1 MSDVL
6 QKIRKK
12 SLHSRVMEP
21 EQTIPL
27 FKNGMVMGW
36 SGFGPSG
43 DPKVIPTLLADHVEQ
58 NNLQGKLRFT
68 LFTGASISADIDS
81 RWAALEMTEH
91 RWPYQNAK
99 TTQTKINDGSIKMG
113 DKHLSM
119 FAQDLGYGFYTKERG
134 GRLDMAVIEAT
145 GITENGGIILGAG
158 VGATPEMVAIAD
170 QIIIELNTSIP
181 SFEGLHDIV
190 TSIRPPHKKPYLI
203 SKVEDRIG
211 TSFVP
216 CNDDKIVAIVESRN
230 PDRGNP
236 MSPPDEVSK
245 RIAANV
251 IDFLSTEV
259 AAGRLP
265 KNLLPLQSGVGNI
278 ANAVFSGLAHS
289 PFSNLTVWTEVFQ
302 DSMLNLFDSGKL
314 DFATCS
320 SYTLSNDG
328 FKRLYEKWD
337 EYTKKVILRPIQIT
351 NNPEPIRRLGVIA
364 MNTPVE
370 FDIYAHANSSL
381 VGGSRIVNGIGGA
394 GDFLRNAY
402 LSIMHSPSTRPSKSD
417 PTGITCV
424 VPMVPHVDQTEHDL
438 DVLVTEQGLAD
449 LRGLCPTDR
458 AQAIINNCAHPDYKP
473 ILQDY
478 LDRAK
483 RECQAGGIGHEPHML
498 FKVFKMQQNLATNGS
513 MKIDNWD

>member
-1 MSDVL
+1 MSEL
-6 QKIRKK
+6 LKRIRKK
-12 SLHSRVMEP
+12 NLHSRVMEP
-21 EQTIPL
+21 EKTIPF
-27 FKNGMVMGW
+27 FKNGMVLGW

-81 RWAALEMTEH
+81 RWAALEMTEN

-99 TTQTKINDGSIKMG
+99 TTQTKINNGSIKMG

-119 FAQDLGYGFYTKERG
+119 FAQDLGYGFYTKGTG
-134 GRLDMAVIEAT
+134 GKLDLVIVEAT
-145 GITENGGIILGAG
+145 GITEDGGIILGAG

-170 QIIIELNTSIP
+170 KIIIELNTSIP

-190 TSIRPPHKKPYLI
+190 MPARPPNKKPYLI
-203 SKVEDRIG
+203 SKVDDRIG
-211 TSFVP
+211 TTFVP
-216 CNDDKIVAIVESRN
+216 CDQEKIVAIVESRN
-230 PDRGNP
+230 PDKGNS
-236 MSPPDEVSK
+236 MSPPDEMSE

-251 IDFLSTEV
+251 IDFFSAEV
-259 AAGRLP
+259 EAGRLP

-278 ANAVFSGLAHS
+278 ANAVFNGLANG
-289 PFSNLTVWTEVFQ
+289 PFNNLTVWSEVFQ

-328 FKRLYEKWD
+328 FKRLYAKWD
-337 EYTKKVILRPIQIT
+337 EYTRKVILRPIQIT

-364 MNTPVE
+364 LNTPVE

-381 VGGSRIVNGIGGA
+381 IGGSRIVNGIGGS

-402 LSIMHSPSTRPSKSD
+402 LSMMHTPSTRPSKTD

-424 VPMVPHVDQTEHDL
+424 VPMVPHVDHTEHDL
-438 DVLVTEQGLAD
+438 DVLVTEQGVAD

-458 AQAIINNCAHPDYKP
+458 AQSIIDNCTHPDYQP

-478 LDRAK
+478 LDRATS
-483 RECQAGGIGHEPHML
+483 ECRAAGVAHEPHML
-498 FKVFKMQQNLATNGS
+498 FKVFKMQQNLATKGT